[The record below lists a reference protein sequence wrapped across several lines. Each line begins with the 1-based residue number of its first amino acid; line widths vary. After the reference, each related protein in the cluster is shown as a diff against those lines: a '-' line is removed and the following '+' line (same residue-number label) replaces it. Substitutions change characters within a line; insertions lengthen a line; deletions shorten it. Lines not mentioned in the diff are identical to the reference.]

1 VRQRGYAV
9 NDEETYPGVRYVAA
23 PIFDTHGEVVAAIS
37 LGAPVIRAAPSDLP
51 RMGSQIVR
59 AAERVSASLGYGP
72 ALRTGT
78 LRR

>member
-1 VRQRGYAV
+1 
-9 NDEETYPGVRYVAA
+9 
-23 PIFDTHGEVVAAIS
+23 
-37 LGAPVIRAAPSDLP
+37 
-51 RMGSQIVR
+51 MGSQIVR